1 MKIYSSSAA
10 VFNFLFGISGDQTE
24 LVEAAS
30 RGEVDQPVQLLDGSE
45 EVGGQ
50 AAEVAAVQWRM
61 LGAERSATG
70 GHWLGQMVNNVLTL
84 IK

>member
-1 MKIYSSSAA
+1 MIYSSAA
-10 VFNFLFGISGDQTE
+10 VFNFLFGGISGDQTE

-30 RGEVDQPVQLLDGSE
+30 RGEVDQPVQLLDGSV